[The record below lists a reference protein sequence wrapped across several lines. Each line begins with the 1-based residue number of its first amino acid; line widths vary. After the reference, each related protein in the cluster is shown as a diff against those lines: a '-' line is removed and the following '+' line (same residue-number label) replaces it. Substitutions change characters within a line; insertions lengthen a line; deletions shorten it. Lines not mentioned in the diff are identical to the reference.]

1 MTGAVTH
8 AIDDVAMN
16 DVFIQLAS
24 TYGIAG
30 VIIALV
36 AWLLYKLID
45 RGFTFE
51 VPPRKE

>member
-1 MTGAVTH
+1 
-8 AIDDVAMN
+8 MN
-16 DVFIQLAS
+16 DVLLQLAS

-30 VIIALV
+30 VAIAVV

-51 VPPRKE
+51 VPPRKDTDT